1 MPTVWATLDLAQSS
15 STSAKILSH
24 QSKRGEWL
32 CRGLLYLGLI
42 GCYASVDLV
51 FPVAM
56 GRVKEIV
63 VPGARLSAI
72 QMRPS
77 CASIRALQMAK
88 PSPAPFIF
96 VGLVLSPSCQN
107 ASKTLTRSSSGIPG
121 PWSLTSHCT
130 TFPSTLQ
137 NTSIVVSGA
146 EYLTALLIKLT
157 RTCAMRCASTITDG
171 RFSQ

>member
-1 MPTVWATLDLAQSS
+1 MPPVRATLDLAQSS

-56 GRVKEIV
+56 GRVKETV

-72 QMRPS
+72 QIRPS
-77 CASIRALQMAK
+77 CVSIRALQMAR

-96 VGLVLSPSCQN
+96 VESLVLPSCQN
-107 ASKTLTRSSSGIPG
+107 ASKTFTLSSTGMPD
-121 PWSLTSHCT
+121 PWSLTSH
-130 TFPSTLQ
+130 
-137 NTSIVVSGA
+137 
-146 EYLTALLIKLT
+146 
-157 RTCAMRCASTITDG
+157 
-171 RFSQ
+171 